1 MNEGERTWSF
11 LTSHAHVLLCVSHD
25 PATRIR
31 DLATKVGI
39 TERRAQGIVSD
50 LVKAGYLK
58 KEKVGRR
65 NRYVVRADL
74 PLRHPL
80 WKDTGV
86 GEILKL
92 KDRPDSHRNGTDPGE
107 AVAPRRESVPSDP
120 GRE

>member
-1 MNEGERTWSF
+1 MNEAERNWSF

-31 DLATKVGI
+31 DLAAKVGI

-50 LVKAGYLK
+50 LVEAGYLE

-80 WKDTGV
+80 WKDCGV

-92 KDRPDSHRNGTDPGE
+92 KNRPSSHRNGSGPGE
-107 AVAPRRESVPSDP
+107 AVSPRK
-120 GRE
+120 G